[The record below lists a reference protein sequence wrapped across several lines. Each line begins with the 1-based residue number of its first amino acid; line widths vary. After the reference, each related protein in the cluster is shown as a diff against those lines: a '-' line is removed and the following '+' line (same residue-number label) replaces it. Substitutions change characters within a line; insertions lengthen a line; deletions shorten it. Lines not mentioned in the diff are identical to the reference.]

1 MKIGI
6 VGAGHMGTGIAQHI
20 SSVEGFEVY
29 LCDVNELVAG
39 RAKKTIRARLEKR
52 VGQGKITPEEMETQ
66 LARIITGTKYICED
80 ADLVLEVTYEDL
92 NVKKQT
98 LKELDEICRPEC
110 LLCTNTS
117 RFSVTELGQGLS
129 RPLTGMHFQ
138 NPPQVMKL
146 VDIGIGLNTPPE
158 IAEKCS
164 EIVRAFGK
172 TPIEMPEMTGAG
184 YIVDRVLLPMINEA
198 IGIFAENDI
207 PAEKIDEAMMLGANH
222 PIGPLALG
230 DLIGLDIVLKILQ
243 SIQEDTGDPKYR
255 PHPLLRKM
263 VRGGRLGRKTGRGFY
278 EYPEGD
284 V

>member
-52 VGQGKITPEEMETQ
+52 VGQGKITPEEMEAQ